1 MVKTEMKSITSG
13 DIWDRAYSLDNY
25 YIYDTEKKGNLC
37 VIYFSSSSIYYPN
50 TNEAMQERI
59 IEQDY
64 YEWKNYLIQEASR
77 CIFIRD
83 VAKQFYIYGISKE
96 CASINKL
103 IKLLEELTKGYN
115 IITVGSSAGGYM
127 ASLAGALLKAKTVY
141 CFSGFFSLSNVNQ
154 EVWYLLKKEKENS
167 KYNQYYE
174 IAKYMEEAID
184 TSFFYI
190 MPGLSKDE
198 INNDSAQY
206 EYVKNIPNVY
216 ALKIKEKEHGVCMYP
231 YVLKEFINKD
241 TSEMKKIFRK
251 YKGRLVS
258 KWKFSILVIGIRRS
272 VILYIQ
278 YIWKRIKN
286 VIKVKCL
293 K

>member
-1 MVKTEMKSITSG
+1 MIDKNRLSITSG
-13 DIWDRAYSLDNY
+13 EVWEKAYSLKNY
-25 YIYDTEKKGNLC
+25 MVKQISDSNETC

-50 TNEAMQERI
+50 TENAMKEQI
-59 IEQDY
+59 IDKNF
-64 YEWKNYLIQEASR
+64 YEWKKYPILNANR
-77 CIFIRD
+77 FIYVRD

-96 CASINKL
+96 CASINEL

-198 INNDSAQY
+198 INNDSVQY